1 MLSHYAQLK
10 PWIPFYYAT
19 LDSVTK
25 KPSTNI
31 IVNLEQKI

>member
-25 KPSTNI
+25 KPSINI
-31 IVNLEQKI
+31 IEQQE